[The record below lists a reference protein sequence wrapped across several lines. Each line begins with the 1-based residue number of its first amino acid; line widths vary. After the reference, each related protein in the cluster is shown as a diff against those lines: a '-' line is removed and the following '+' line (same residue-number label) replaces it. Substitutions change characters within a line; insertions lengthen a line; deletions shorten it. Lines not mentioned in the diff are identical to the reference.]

1 MNDAFLI
8 AEDKQTFT
16 ILVGTCHNSKQEKKD
31 QVAYFETHKVIFYV
45 TKSTC
50 STIVRIRKGR

>member
-16 ILVGTCHNSKQEKKD
+16 ILVGTCHNSKQEKKI
-31 QVAYFETHKVIFYV
+31 K
-45 TKSTC
+45 
-50 STIVRIRKGR
+50 